1 MKLLNSSLENLD
13 VDSIVYFGLLSE
25 NSEILFYAGD
35 PDFNEVARS
44 LVQLASKLSMD
55 RIIAKSKLGFIAVL
69 KLHSTY
75 SMLITEDESD
85 LAVFL
90 SLLERNLKS
99 SRLDSHK
106 KDLMISSTSSY
117 SFKHSS

>member
-1 MKLLNSSLENLD
+1 VKLLNSSLENLD

-75 SMLITEDESD
+75 SMLITEDEGD

>member
-75 SMLITEDESD
+75 SMLITEDEGD